1 MRILVGYD
9 GSEGADAALID
20 LERAGLP
27 DQAEALIV
35 SVADVTALP
44 DTSSYEFAGPVLASR
59 RLTAGLMFAEKQ
71 RERILDVAA
80 ESARKGVARV
90 QSYFPNW
97 DVRAEN
103 VAGSASWEL
112 LNKAHFWR
120 PDLVVV
126 GSNGRSQLGRFVL
139 GSVSKNIV
147 TDSEHSV
154 RVARGVNERNE
165 HRPPRIVIGVDG
177 STEAEHAV
185 RAVGRRVWPGDTE
198 VRIIAVDDGTSPAR
212 ISGVLPTAASMIA
225 EHNEE
230 MALASEQMV
239 QWAENQLSL
248 IGLEVSV
255 AIEKGDPGRVLM
267 HHARTWGA
275 GSIFVGGRRFSST
288 WQRFRLGS
296 VATALVTKAP
306 CSVEVVRI

>member
-20 LERAGLP
+20 LQRAGLP

-44 DTSSYEFAGPVLASR
+44 ETSSYEFAGPVLASR

-80 ESARKGVARV
+80 ESARKGVAHV

-97 DVRAEN
+97 DVRAEKL
-103 VAGSASWEL
+103 AGSASWEL

-120 PDLVVV
+120 PDLIVV
-126 GSNGRSQLGRFVL
+126 GSNGRSALGRFVL

-154 RVARGVNERNE
+154 RVAREVIDEKRASATENSDRQHVNHVESCKSCKSDSGE
-165 HRPPRIVIGVDG
+165 IGFTG
-177 STEAEHAV
+177 FS
-185 RAVGRRVWPGDTE
+185 RRVQRRSFRSCFLHSIN
-198 VRIIAVDDGTSPAR
+198 V
-212 ISGVLPTAASMIA
+212 AA
-225 EHNEE
+225 
-230 MALASEQMV
+230 L
-239 QWAENQLSL
+239 
-248 IGLEVSV
+248 
-255 AIEKGDPGRVLM
+255 K
-267 HHARTWGA
+267 
-275 GSIFVGGRRFSST
+275 
-288 WQRFRLGS
+288 
-296 VATALVTKAP
+296 
-306 CSVEVVRI
+306 